1 MDLFEFGQP
10 ELLDIFN
17 TAPSKGMLKKI
28 EIIEAT
34 IDCIATIGFEKT
46 TYEAIA
52 KQIGTR
58 RAHIAYHFND
68 KQDIFK
74 ACVKYIVSNYHSISL
89 QHLQEAFSPKDK
101 LMKYI
106 EGPYLWSEKYPKQL
120 AVMLLFYYLCSV
132 RDDYKELH
140 DKVRLAGLERIN
152 DILLRDLQLEMSKRE
167 AKTLSVAIQNIMN
180 GYHISVE
187 TSSFSSFKNAES
199 ESKKL
204 IWKLVEAY
212 L

>member
-1 MDLFEFGQP
+1 
-10 ELLDIFN
+10 
-17 TAPSKGMLKKI
+17 
-28 EIIEAT
+28 
-34 IDCIATIGFEKT
+34 
-46 TYEAIA
+46 
-52 KQIGTR
+52 
-58 RAHIAYHFND
+58 
-68 KQDIFK
+68 
-74 ACVKYIVSNYHSISL
+74 
-89 QHLQEAFSPKDK
+89 
-101 LMKYI
+101 
-106 EGPYLWSEKYPKQL
+106 
-120 AVMLLFYYLCSV
+120 
-132 RDDYKELH
+132 DYKELH